1 MVIVTP
7 WSLWGMTFGPSGTAS
22 VFTTGTCTA
31 TMTEPLI
38 RACTRDGR
46 PPRDVQD
53 GNCDAVYMYSVPCKD
68 GHFTIDSGTTG
79 IWDYTWTTATPFDT
93 AEADTVLY
101 ATRGSLLSPTLWAPL
116 VIGDPVRVGETV
128 SITVPIQKPG
138 SLGAFIYGTKVIN
151 QSRCASIEVGDVD
164 DKLPLSVE
172 VTGLVPCSYT
182 AIISI
187 TANLK

>member
-7 WSLWGMTFGPSGTAS
+7 WSLWGMTFGPSGTQS
-22 VFTTGTCTA
+22 VFSTGTCTA
-31 TMTEPLI
+31 TMKEPLI
-38 RACTRDGR
+38 RACRRVGR

-53 GNCDAVYMYSVPCKD
+53 GDCSAFYFFSVPCED
-68 GHFTIDSGTTG
+68 GHFTIDKGITG
-79 IWDYTWTTATPFDT
+79 DWDYTWTTATPFDT

-116 VIGDPVRVGETV
+116 IIGDPVRVGETV
-128 SITVPIQKPG
+128 SITVPIQKLG
-138 SLGAFIYGTKVIN
+138 SLGAFIYSTKVIN
-151 QSRCASIEVGDVD
+151 QSHCASIEVGDVD
-164 DKLPLSVE
+164 DKQPLSAE
-172 VTGLVPCSYT
+172 VTGLVPCTYT

>member
-7 WSLWGMTFGPSGTAS
+7 SSLWGMTFGPSMTQTL
-22 VFTTGTCTA
+22 FTTGTCTA
-31 TMTEPLI
+31 TMKNNEI
-38 RACTRDGR
+38 KACARNGR

-53 GNCDAVYMYSVPCKD
+53 GDCTLVYYMSVPCED
-68 GHFTIDSGTTG
+68 GHFTIDSGGTG

-93 AEADTVLY
+93 AEAVTVRY

-116 VIGDPVRVGETV
+116 VIGDPVRVGEKV
-128 SITVPIQKPG
+128 SVTVPIQKPG
-138 SLGAFIYGTKVIN
+138 SPGAFIYGTKVIN
-151 QSRCASIEVGDVD
+151 LSHCASIEVGDVD
-164 DKLPLSVE
+164 DKLPLYVE